1 MFHRYKINPHER
13 GLLFKDGDLVTV
25 LGPGAHWYLD
35 PLMKLRL
42 HVVSPRVNPWLVHP
56 SLDLIARSGEL
67 GSEAT
72 VIDLNDHQRGLVWI
86 DKRFARLLAPGLYVL
101 WNVEHE
107 VRVEIVNA
115 RSMQLVHADL
125 PVIMKGSGASE
136 LLEIVN
142 VEAGRNGVWF
152 RDGAYQATLAPGAW
166 VFWKGAGRLKVID
179 VDLREQ
185 TLDISGQEIMTA
197 DKVTLRLNALVV
209 YRVTDP
215 LRSVAEVDGAGQALY
230 RAAQLALRE
239 IVGARELDVLLV
251 SKEALATELSE
262 LTKARAGELGL
273 TVLSTGI
280 RDVILPGDMKD
291 LMNKVMEARKAA
303 EASLISRREET
314 ASMRMQANTAKILES
329 NPTLMKLK
337 ELEVLEKVADKANL
351 TVLLGGESGLNERVM
366 KLL

>member
-13 GLLFKDGDLVTV
+13 GLLFKEGDLVTV

-56 SLDLIARSGEL
+56 SLDLIARSGML

-107 VRVEIVNA
+107 VRVEIVDA
-115 RSMQLVHADL
+115 RSMQFVHADL
-125 PVIMKGSGASE
+125 PVIMKGSGANE

-142 VEAGRNGVWF
+142 VEAGHNGVWF
-152 RDGAYQATLAPGAW
+152 RDGAYQATLGPGAW
-166 VFWKGAGRLKVID
+166 VFWKGTGRLKVID

-262 LTKARAGELGL
+262 LTKARASELGL

-303 EASLISRREET
+303 EASLISRRDET

-337 ELEVLEKVADKANL
+337 ELEVLEKVAGKANL
-351 TVLLGGESGLNERVM
+351 TVLLGGEDGLNERVM

>member
-1 MFHRYKINPHER
+1 VPAVETTA
-13 GLLFKDGDLVTV
+13 LLR
-25 LGPGAHWYLD
+25 
-35 PLMKLRL
+35 PLC
-42 HVVSPRVNPWLVHP
+42 
-56 SLDLIARSGEL
+56 
-67 GSEAT
+67 
-72 VIDLNDHQRGLVWI
+72 
-86 DKRFARLLAPGLYVL
+86 
-101 WNVEHE
+101 
-107 VRVEIVNA
+107 
-115 RSMQLVHADL
+115 
-125 PVIMKGSGASE
+125 
-136 LLEIVN
+136 
-142 VEAGRNGVWF
+142 
-152 RDGAYQATLAPGAW
+152 
-166 VFWKGAGRLKVID
+166 
-179 VDLREQ
+179 
-185 TLDISGQEIMTA
+185 
-197 DKVTLRLNALVV
+197 
-209 YRVTDP
+209 VTDP
-215 LRSVAEVDGAGQALY
+215 LRSVAEVDGAGQPLY

-251 SKEALATELSE
+251 SKEALATELAE